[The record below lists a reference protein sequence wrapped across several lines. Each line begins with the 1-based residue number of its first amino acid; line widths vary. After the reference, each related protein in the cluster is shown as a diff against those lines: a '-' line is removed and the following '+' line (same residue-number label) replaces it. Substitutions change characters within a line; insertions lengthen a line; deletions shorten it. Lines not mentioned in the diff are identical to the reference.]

1 MTWIGRKK
9 VAFIPVYRPNAHP
22 PDLIPTDWQ
31 GDILRRV
38 LFDPDAKTGADRS
51 LRTYIRAA
59 SSGLADIEPVV
70 MPMATIDLQDVEL
83 GILDGILDGPG
94 LRSQGFDAAAIVMLG
109 GAGAGTAET
118 PGFWSRFVMV
128 EKLGTWAME
137 LMHALTGF
145 VDIRC
150 QPAFVDCQ
158 TEAGDIGAFD
168 EMAFN
173 VGTHPSAYT
182 KAAIQWLDQS
192 AIAEH
197 TGRAADYEL
206 HAVGLAQPPPPGRV
220 TAVRIGSQVPYL
232 MAEARLMVDQFE
244 SPSTLESGIPSQ
256 GVIVYRVQTSDPL
269 GAAQGNHV
277 PVFLLTPTAL
287 PAARS

>member
-1 MTWIGRKK
+1 
-9 VAFIPVYRPNAHP
+9 
-22 PDLIPTDWQ
+22 
-31 GDILRRV
+31 
-38 LFDPDAKTGADRS
+38 
-51 LRTYIRAA
+51 
-59 SSGLADIEPVV
+59 

-182 KAAIQWLDQS
+182 KAAIQWLDQFCDRR
-192 AIAEH
+192 AYWPR
-197 TGRAADYEL
+197 GRL
-206 HAVGLAQPPPPGRV
+206 
-220 TAVRIGSQVPYL
+220 
-232 MAEARLMVDQFE
+232 
-244 SPSTLESGIPSQ
+244 
-256 GVIVYRVQTSDPL
+256 
-269 GAAQGNHV
+269 
-277 PVFLLTPTAL
+277 
-287 PAARS
+287 